1 METKTMKPTLNDVAV
16 LFLFFARPE
25 QTQAVF
31 EQIKLARPSKLFLYQ
46 DGPRPNRKDDIEN
59 IAKCRAIVEQID
71 WECEVYRKYQE
82 QNFGCDPSEYISQK
96 WMFSI
101 VDKGIILEDDDV
113 PSQSFFPFCKE
124 LLDRYEHDDRINMIC
139 GMNNIDTYTD
149 SCPYSYFFSRTGS
162 IWGWATWKRNVDLWD
177 PNYKFLDNPYY
188 VRLIEEQEG
197 SQASSLFKRIKTHKN
212 SGREHYE
219 SILGMHRRLWGQLN
233 IVPTLNMIT
242 NIGIG
247 INTTHSTSDIKLLPP
262 ASRRLLYKKRH
273 EIQFP
278 LKHPE
283 YIVEDRGY
291 EQQMYKAMHV
301 SFLVKAFYKIKR
313 ICYKIK
319 K

>member
-1 METKTMKPTLNDVAV
+1 MLPALNDVAV

-31 EQIKLARPSKLFLYQ
+31 EQIRLARPSKLFLYQ
-46 DGPRPNRKDDIEN
+46 DGPRPNRPDDIEN
-59 IAKCRAIVEQID
+59 IAKCREIVEQID
-71 WECEVYRKYQE
+71 WECEVHRMYQK

-124 LLDRYEHDDRINMIC
+124 LLDRYENDYRINIIC

-149 SCPYSYFFSRTGS
+149 SCPYSYFFTKSGS
-162 IWGWATWKRNVDLWD
+162 IWGWATWKRNIDLWD
-177 PNYKFLDNPYY
+177 PNYKFLNNPYY
-188 VRLIEEQEG
+188 TKLIWNNEG
-197 SQASSLFKRIKTHKN
+197 KGAQVLFDRIKEHKN
-212 SGREHYE
+212 SRKEHYE
-219 SILGMHRRLWGQLN
+219 SILGVHQRLWGQLN

-247 INTTHSTSDIKLLPP
+247 ANTTHSTSNINLLPP
-262 ASRRLLYKKRH
+262 ATRKLFYKKRY
-273 EIQFP
+273 ELQFP

-283 YIVEDRGY
+283 YIVEDHEY
-291 EQQMYKAMHV
+291 ERKMYKAMHV
-301 SFLVKAFYKIKR
+301 PFIIRAFYKFLR
-313 ICYKIK
+313 ICFSR
-319 K
+319 